1 MGLGT
6 KIVLIMMSIT
16 IVLMFSGYNN
26 LPLTS
31 GLIGMNYNNSTNET
45 LGTLTIQNNNTLG
58 VLQNNNTLVASTP
71 LFGFF
76 NYLGLVYDT
85 ILILVSVFFAPVT
98 TLLNIGAPNVIVAM
112 VGVTWVMLY
121 ILAIMMFVRG
131 WDF

>member
-31 GLIGMNYNNSTNET
+31 GLTGMNYDNSTNET
-45 LGTLTIQNNNTLG
+45 LGTLTIENDNTLG
-58 VLQNNNTLVASTP
+58 VLQNNNTLIASTP

-98 TLLNIGAPNVIVAM
+98 TLLNVGAPNVIVAM
-112 VGVTWVMLY
+112 VGVTWVTLY